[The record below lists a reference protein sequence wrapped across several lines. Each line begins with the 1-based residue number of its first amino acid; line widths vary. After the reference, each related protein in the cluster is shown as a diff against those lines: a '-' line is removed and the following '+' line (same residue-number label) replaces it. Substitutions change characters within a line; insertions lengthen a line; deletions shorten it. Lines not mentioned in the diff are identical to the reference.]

1 MGGTEMGFKDHQS
14 DYRRP
19 AWTLCLAAVPSLDSM
34 KEEVIN
40 RRIKCQR
47 QQVFPLI
54 NGNG

>member
-1 MGGTEMGFKDHQS
+1 MGFKDHQS